1 MLNIPGTSIR
11 NMKKRSKLTQDTSP
25 TLRPKEDWII
35 LEHGQVLDD
44 GTIFNSIQPIITKEV
59 FNKAQEVRLAK
70 KGLRR
75 GAWRGKDI
83 FVTKLVCEKC
93 GKHFIHDCFKT
104 GDKSTEYYRCQT
116 KKRFGVKTCNAPN
129 ILKSTITNILTND
142 YVNEVVFRLKGRII
156 QHYNLKLA
164 TITDSMDNNV
174 NTRIA
179 QLIEAN
185 RALKE
190 QNMKVL
196 DLYLS
201 ELLDKDMFAVKQ
213 DEINNK
219 LKQNEEELQ
228 LLQTPLLEK
237 QGAIDEINEQIKQ
250 VQQMSINNTYTNEE
264 IYNMVETIHIFPSRY
279 LTMDIRINGILFADD
294 TKYYF

>member
-11 NMKKRSKLTQDTSP
+11 NMKKRSKLTQDSSP

-93 GKHFIHDCFKT
+93 HKHFIHDYFKT

-264 IYNMVETIHIFPSRY
+264 IYNMVESIHIFPSRY
-279 LTMDIRINGILFADD
+279 LTIDIRINGILFEDD

>member
-44 GTIFNSIQPIITKEV
+44 GTIFDSIQPIISKEV
-59 FNKAQEVRLAK
+59 FDKAQEVRLAK

-93 GKHFIHDCFKT
+93 GKHFIHDYFKT
-104 GDKSTEYYRCQT
+104 ADKSTEYYRCQT

-264 IYNMVETIHIFPSRY
+264 IYNMVETIHIFPARY
-279 LTMDIRINGILFADD
+279 LTIDIRINGILFEDD

>member
-1 MLNIPGTSIR
+1 MR

-93 GKHFIHDCFKT
+93 HKHFIHDCFKT

-250 VQQMSINNTYTNEE
+250 VQQMSIKNTYTNEE

>member
-279 LTMDIRINGILFADD
+279 LTIDIRINGILFADD

>member
-11 NMKKRSKLTQDTSP
+11 NMKKRSKLTQDSSP

-93 GKHFIHDCFKT
+93 HKHFIHDCFKT

-164 TITDSMDNNV
+164 TITDSMHNNV

-279 LTMDIRINGILFADD
+279 LTIDIRINGILFADD

>member
-1 MLNIPGTSIR
+1 
-11 NMKKRSKLTQDTSP
+11 MKKRSKLTQDTSP

-35 LEHGQVLDD
+35 LEHGQILDD
-44 GTIFNSIQPIITKEV
+44 GTIFDSIQPIISKEV
-59 FNKAQEVRLAK
+59 FEQAQQVRLSK

-75 GAWRGKDI
+75 GQWRGKDI
-83 FVTKLVCEKC
+83 FVTKLTCEKC
-93 GKHFIHDCFKT
+93 GKHFIHDYFKT

-129 ILKSTITNILTND
+129 VLKSVITNILTND
-142 YVNEVVFRLKGRII
+142 YINEVVFRLKGRII
-156 QHYNLKLA
+156 QHYNLKLT
-164 TITDSMDNNV
+164 TITNSMDITA

-179 QLIEAN
+179 QLLEAN
-185 RALKE
+185 TQLKT

-201 ELLDKDMFAVKQ
+201 ELLDKETFTAKQ
-213 DEINNK
+213 AEINNK
-219 LKQNEEELQ
+219 IQENEEELQ

-237 QGAIDEINEQIKQ
+237 QTAINEIKEQIKQ

-264 IYNMVETIHIFPSRY
+264 IYNMVENIHIYPARF
-279 LTMDIRINGILFADD
+279 LTIDIRVNGILFEDD

>member
-93 GKHFIHDCFKT
+93 HKHFIHDCFKT

-279 LTMDIRINGILFADD
+279 LTIDIRINGILFADD

>member
-93 GKHFIHDCFKT
+93 HKHFIHDCFKT

-237 QGAIDEINEQIKQ
+237 QGAIDEINNKIKQ

-279 LTMDIRINGILFADD
+279 LTIDIRINGILFADD